1 MASVIVM
8 FSRADENYEVGYVK
22 EGNTAKVADAIA
34 AATGAP
40 IVEILP
46 AEPYP
51 TTYDGTVERVKRE
64 MADGVKAAIVVRLRG
79 DGAPSADATADG
91 NATGDGNASDGNDA
105 TTSDAVEAAFDAADT
120 VYLGY
125 PIWCGEPPLEI
136 DTFLRNHDWAGKTI
150 RPFITHG
157 GSGFKETP
165 AHIGDLTGAKV
176 VQPGLAVYGTVAQ
189 NDPAEVKRAVA
200 DWLGE

>member
-1 MASVIVM
+1 MTSVIVM

-40 IVEILP
+40 IAEILP

-64 MADGVKAAIVVRLRG
+64 MAEGVTAAIVVRLRDAG
-79 DGAPSADATADG
+79 DDAASSDG
-91 NATGDGNASDGNDA
+91 VGDDASDGNGGTA
-105 TTSDAVEAAFDAADT
+105 ADAVETAFATADT

-125 PIWCGEPPLEI
+125 PIWCGEPPLEV
-136 DTFLRNHDWAGKTI
+136 DTFLRNHDWTGKTI

-165 AHIGDLTGAKV
+165 KHIADLTGATV
-176 VQPGLAVYGTVAQ
+176 LPGLAVLGTTAQ
-189 NDPAEVKRAVA
+189 HDPAAVTRAVA
-200 DWLGE
+200 DWLAE